1 MIKMVLKRFD
11 RTVEL
16 NVPAEYEHVLLCL
29 WRLGL
34 DRDPAKYTI
43 RQLEAVFSYDTPE
56 EHQMIRLIDAGDTL
70 LDALV
75 LLHQMMVPPYPIAV
89 RVRAK
94 ILSGAYQSGVSFAA
108 DMDDL
113 ISKEAEYE
121 AQFFFPIF
129 GELVDKHGNAESA
142 PALLMAE
149 YEQMIENV
157 LSRLQLQSLHSV
169 PALFSDVDGAYQ
181 KLLSASWCVERLG
194 NTLIGKLVL
203 LLTDL
208 LTEEEA
214 SDTAEKIEMIH
225 SVDFAIRLKQW
236 SVLTD
241 QGLLFIRLCD
251 ENGDYSVI
259 LPDELD
265 GLDDDNETDE
275 PCLCPECQE
284 RLRRQAGTVPSEIDP
299 EEYLY
304 E

>member
-75 LLHQMMVPPYPIAV
+75 LLHQMMVLPYPIAV

-113 ISKEAEYE
+113 ISKEAEY
-121 AQFFFPIF
+121 
-129 GELVDKHGNAESA
+129 GNGCSA
-142 PALLMAE
+142 HL
-149 YEQMIENV
+149 N
-157 LSRLQLQSLHSV
+157 LSFILCTERNYTMNC
-169 PALFSDVDGAYQ
+169 LFAGSHLNRVRQTFRA
-181 KLLSASWCVERLG
+181 
-194 NTLIGKLVL
+194 T
-203 LLTDL
+203 T
-208 LTEEEA
+208 
-214 SDTAEKIEMIH
+214 
-225 SVDFAIRLKQW
+225 
-236 SVLTD
+236 
-241 QGLLFIRLCD
+241 
-251 ENGDYSVI
+251 
-259 LPDELD
+259 
-265 GLDDDNETDE
+265 
-275 PCLCPECQE
+275 
-284 RLRRQAGTVPSEIDP
+284 RLRSHFGS
-299 EEYLY
+299 
-304 E
+304 